1 MDGICVPLALTAVSL
16 FFLKIFSFVGQLRE
30 LYQSFCIL
38 MAGIIRIRLYSL
50 SRHWRSC
57 WINCWIFIN
66 EYDSFLWRAALFLYQ
81 PRYTYSIALE
91 THLVSISTN
100 CQRYLSLTIDM
111 MNNSGIG
118 GFLGAQ
124 AERDQFLYYTR
135 TTQERVERSCVGE
148 MEREVHD
155 ILARSGVDKVR
166 YLPPPPLLA
175 IKY

>member
-1 MDGICVPLALTAVSL
+1 
-16 FFLKIFSFVGQLRE
+16 
-30 LYQSFCIL
+30 
-38 MAGIIRIRLYSL
+38 
-50 SRHWRSC
+50 
-57 WINCWIFIN
+57 
-66 EYDSFLWRAALFLYQ
+66 
-81 PRYTYSIALE
+81 
-91 THLVSISTN
+91 
-100 CQRYLSLTIDM
+100 M

-166 YLPPPPLLA
+166 SLPPPPLLA